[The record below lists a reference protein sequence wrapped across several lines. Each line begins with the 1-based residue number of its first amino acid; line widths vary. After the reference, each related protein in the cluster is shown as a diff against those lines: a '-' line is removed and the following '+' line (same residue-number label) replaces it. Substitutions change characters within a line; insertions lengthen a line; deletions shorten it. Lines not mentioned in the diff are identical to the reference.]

1 MCALADP
8 QPANHQE
15 IELSAITD
23 SPLETEREEDRRAQ
37 GMASRFADA
46 RTQKNSQISNTVT
59 FDTVNEHCAQPIN
72 SGLGDACKMEYIT
85 DKKLDK
91 TLNPARFSRRKEHR
105 AQPTMW
111 DMEGARTQEYVPDSN
126 TVKYDGQNTRGA
138 QESTPEFEDMR
149 TRNVSPG
156 MTRAE
161 IHAKDIDTQHDWHLK
176 ESDNSSDIGS
186 LITQAP
192 EPESICATINALS
205 SWVSSIQPRESWYLA
220 GWIRDSP
227 IEFLVDPGAVVSAIS
242 RQCYEKLLETN
253 AILTPM
259 KAIHMELEAAN
270 KSDMSVHGICNLD
283 LSVHG
288 LVINMDALV
297 VDLNCNAILGM
308 DVLGDASKLP
318 FILDLVGGTL
328 SGGGYET
335 IQLHRFQAATECFA
349 ETTESVCIPPHSE
362 VMLWAKLKT
371 NNGRRGPTAG
381 VVLALQSF
389 VQEFGLLVGR
399 SLVCADVDDWRVPIL
414 IYNSDPCTMQPADC
428 LCNPIIVPAHTR
440 IARVEEIQ
448 AIQHIGSRN
457 IDTNTEENT
466 LPPHLID
473 VLDAATEL
481 TPIQRARAATLL
493 AKHVKTFPAPG
504 TPITGRTEAVM
515 HDIDTGSTRP
525 IRCNPRKLSPK
536 KIKIQQELV
545 DKMLEEGQIE
555 HSVSAWSA
563 PTVLV
568 TKKDGTTRFCVDYRR
583 LNNSTKKDA
592 FPLPRIDDSLN
603 SLSGQ
608 SWFSTLDLASGYWQ
622 VKLSEDAKPKTAFAT
637 HSGLFQF
644 AVMPFGLCNAPATF
658 ERLMSQVMRGL
669 HWKRCL
675 VYIDDILVFG
685 HDFESALE
693 SLELVLIRVAE
704 YGLQLKSTKCNL
716 FRSSV
721 PFLGHI
727 VGRAGLECDPSK
739 VSAVANW
746 IPPTTTKGVREF
758 LGFTGYYRRFVPD
771 YSTVAQPLVRL
782 LGKDCK
788 FHWTDACQDAF
799 MALRA
804 LLIKAPVL
812 AFPKEDLPYI
822 VDTDA
827 SDYGIG
833 GVLSQCIEG
842 TEHVIAYY
850 SKSLN
855 PAQQKYCTTRR
866 ELLAVVATLDHFKG
880 YVWGPKFLVRTDH
893 AALVWL
899 KNLKNIQGML
909 ARWLAKLQQF
919 HFDIIHRPGAQHG
932 NADGLSRCPQCDRGT
947 CAPIKISVT
956 SDPEQPYASS
966 CVGSSLDS
974 ELIPLESG
982 ETCMAAVML
991 TQSANSKLITEA
1003 QMTDI
1008 DISIVRSWFIAR
1020 KFPVRTQEF
1029 APASHD
1035 LKSYWIGRKSLFLD
1049 DNHILW
1055 RNRSEKSLRAQLVV
1069 PRSLRDTVF
1078 NDSHHTTYGGHFG
1091 ITHTHS
1097 KLQLHY
1103 FWPGMS
1109 DFVRDRISACHK
1121 CVARKSPVNRHHPMG
1136 HVPVSGKFERV
1147 AMDLLDVSVISAKGF
1162 KYILVVCDYF
1172 TKYTEA
1178 YPLKD
1183 KTARSVVDALMD
1195 VWLPR
1200 YGFPLF
1206 LHSDQGKEFDNV
1218 MIHQLSELLGTVKTK
1233 TTPYHPRSDGLV
1245 ERFNRTLLAMLA
1257 MFVSQEHD
1265 NWDDLLPFMMLAYN
1279 TTVHTSTGYTPYR
1292 LVFGDECNLPGNL
1305 VHRELRADPPPGDP
1319 GTYASW
1325 VQQALYESYDEVRAQ
1340 QQRATHR
1347 QKRKYDSEAVARAF
1361 PINCWTLRYYP
1372 PARKNKLCSP
1382 WIGPYKVVRAP
1393 MEWVVGIQLNADA
1406 RIIYVH
1412 MDDLKRCAPPDPEPT
1427 WPDAARG
1434 TSVVVSTRAPSTLA
1448 RSDVTRGQSALI
1460 DTSNI
1465 GGSAH
1470 HTESTISGHTA
1481 LRAPTLS
1488 VFTNGA
1494 HHMGSSLSD
1503 QIDVRAPEKDICEVK
1518 SDTVNNS
1525 MVNIYPAPTS
1535 TWDLQDENCLLS
1547 MKSPCSIDVQGYRFF
1562 TMERLFY
1569 ALQLISL
1576 GDRKLIGQL
1585 AKYSRMDYVRK
1596 CVNTRFEMASST
1608 LQNKWLDEQF
1618 HTWAQIISARVLSD
1632 SAFKNA
1638 LLDSAGSPLFD
1649 PEEPVYATALTSAR
1663 RLCVQ
1668 GKTLRWPTWIS
1679 IPTRVTRGRALI

>member
-1 MCALADP
+1 MESRTSRHKDLDHHSHQSSSPSPRNTECVWSVH
-8 QPANHQE
+8 QPANHKKVG
-15 IELSAITD
+15 LSAI
-23 SPLETEREEDRRAQ
+23 SEITEEAAVVAE
-37 GMASRFADA
+37 SS
-46 RTQKNSQISNTVT
+46 K
-59 FDTVNEHCAQPIN
+59 EHCAQDNI
-72 SGLGDACKMEYIT
+72 
-85 DKKLDK
+85 
-91 TLNPARFSRRKEHR
+91 KEFR
-105 AQPTMW
+105 
-111 DMEGARTQEYVPDSN
+111 GARKRRNSLESDTVRSEGQQEHC
-126 TVKYDGQNTRGA
+126 A
-138 QESTPEFEDMR
+138 QVNIMKFEDVR
-149 TRNVSPG
+149 TQRISTDPNPVVIE
-156 MTRAE
+156 AE
-161 IHAKDIDTQHDWHLK
+161 VHVNSTEIQHVVQFEEAQDFSDT
-176 ESDNSSDIGS
+176 GS
-186 LITQAP
+186 LVTQAP
-192 EPESICATINALS
+192 QSQAIHATINALS
-205 SWVSSIQPRESWYLA
+205 TWVAKIQPRESWYLA
-220 GWIRDSP
+220 GWIGDSP
-227 IEFLVDPGAVVSAIS
+227 IDFLVDPGAVVSAIS
-242 RQCYEKLLETN
+242 LQSYEKLMDSN
-253 AILTPM
+253 AKLTPM
-259 KAIHMELEAAN
+259 RAIHMELEAAN
-270 KSDMSVHGICNLD
+270 KSNMSVHGMCSLE
-283 LSVHG
+283 LCVHG
-288 LVINMDALV
+288 LIISIDALV
-297 VDLNCNAILGM
+297 VDLNCHAILGM
-308 DVLGDASKLP
+308 DILGDASKLP
-318 FILDLVGGTL
+318 FILDLVKGTL

-371 NNGRRGPTAG
+371 NNGRKGPTAG
-381 VVLALQSF
+381 VVLALQTF

-399 SLVCADVDDWRVPIL
+399 SLVRADADDWKIPIL
-414 IYNSDPCTMQPADC
+414 IYNSDPCTKERTDC
-428 LCNPIIVPAHTR
+428 TCNPIIIPAYTR
-440 IARVEEIQ
+440 MARVEEIQ
-448 AIQHIGSRN
+448 AIQHIGNRET
-457 IDTNTEENT
+457 DMNTLET
-466 LPPHLID
+466 ALPPHLID

-481 TPIQRARAATLL
+481 TSNQRARAATLL
-493 AKHVKTFPAPG
+493 ANHVNTFPAPG
-504 TPITGRTEAVM
+504 TPITGRADAVM

-622 VKLSEDAKPKTAFAT
+622 VRLSEDAKPKTAFAT

-685 HDFESALE
+685 HDFESALQ

-746 IPPTTTKGVREF
+746 IPPSTIKGVREF

-788 FHWTDACQDAF
+788 FKWTDACQDAF
-799 MALRA
+799 VALRA

-880 YVWGPKFLVRTDH
+880 YVWGPKFVVRTDH

-919 HFDIIHRPGAQHG
+919 HFDIIHRPGTQHG
-932 NADGLSRCPQCDRGT
+932 NADGLSRCPQCERGE
-947 CAPIKISVT
+947 CAPNINST
-956 SDPEQPYASS
+956 PGDPEQPYASS
-966 CVGSSLDS
+966 CIGSSLDS

-982 ETCMAAVML
+982 ETCIASVMIA
-991 TQSANSKLITEA
+991 QSDNSQLITSA
-1003 QMTDI
+1003 QMMDSDI
-1008 DISIVRSWFIAR
+1008 TIVRNWFLEG
-1020 KFPVRTQEF
+1020 KFPARTQDF
-1029 APASHD
+1029 VPASFE
-1035 LKSYWIGRKSLFLD
+1035 LKTYWIGRKSLFLD
-1049 DNHILW
+1049 DKNILW
-1055 RNRSEKSLRAQLVV
+1055 RNRSETGSRAQLIV
-1069 PRSLRDTVF
+1069 PKTMRDTIF

-1103 FWPGMS
+1103 YWPGMS
-1109 DFVRDRISACHK
+1109 DFVKDRISACHK

-1136 HVPVSGKFERV
+1136 HVPVSGRFERV
-1147 AMDLLDVSVISAKGF
+1147 AMDLLDVSVISAKGY

-1183 KTARSVVDALMD
+1183 KTARSVADALMD
-1195 VWLPR
+1195 IWLPR

-1206 LHSDQGKEFDNV
+1206 LHSDQGKEFDNA
-1218 MIHQLSELLGTVKTK
+1218 MIHTLSDLLGTVKTK

-1279 TTVHTSTGYTPYR
+1279 TTVHTSTGFTPYR

-1319 GTYASW
+1319 GSYASW
-1325 VQQALYESYDEVRAQ
+1325 VKQALYESYDEVRAQ
-1340 QQRATHR
+1340 Q
-1347 QKRKYDSEAVARAF
+1347 K
-1361 PINCWTLRYYP
+1361 
-1372 PARKNKLCSP
+1372 
-1382 WIGPYKVVRAP
+1382 
-1393 MEWVVGIQLNADA
+1393 
-1406 RIIYVH
+1406 
-1412 MDDLKRCAPPDPEPT
+1412 
-1427 WPDAARG
+1427 
-1434 TSVVVSTRAPSTLA
+1434 
-1448 RSDVTRGQSALI
+1448 
-1460 DTSNI
+1460 
-1465 GGSAH
+1465 
-1470 HTESTISGHTA
+1470 
-1481 LRAPTLS
+1481 
-1488 VFTNGA
+1488 
-1494 HHMGSSLSD
+1494 
-1503 QIDVRAPEKDICEVK
+1503 
-1518 SDTVNNS
+1518 
-1525 MVNIYPAPTS
+1525 
-1535 TWDLQDENCLLS
+1535 
-1547 MKSPCSIDVQGYRFF
+1547 
-1562 TMERLFY
+1562 
-1569 ALQLISL
+1569 
-1576 GDRKLIGQL
+1576 
-1585 AKYSRMDYVRK
+1585 
-1596 CVNTRFEMASST
+1596 
-1608 LQNKWLDEQF
+1608 
-1618 HTWAQIISARVLSD
+1618 
-1632 SAFKNA
+1632 
-1638 LLDSAGSPLFD
+1638 
-1649 PEEPVYATALTSAR
+1649 
-1663 RLCVQ
+1663 
-1668 GKTLRWPTWIS
+1668 
-1679 IPTRVTRGRALI
+1679 

>member
-1 MCALADP
+1 MRALADP

-15 IELSAITD
+15 FELSAITD
-23 SPLETEREEDRRAQ
+23 STANTEREEDRCAQ
-37 GMASRFADA
+37 GTASKFVDA
-46 RTQKNSQISNTVT
+46 RTQKDSQNSNTVM
-59 FDTVNEHCAQPIN
+59 FDIENEHCAQPIN
-72 SGLGDACKMEYIT
+72 SELVDART
-85 DKKLDK
+85 QRFSQN
-91 TLNPARFSRRKEHR
+91 LNPVRFSRRKEHR
-105 AQPTMW
+105 AQSIMLEL
-111 DMEGARTQEYVPDSN
+111 EGARTQKYIPDSN
-126 TVKYDGQNTRGA
+126 TVKFDGQNKQGA
-138 QESTPEFEDMR
+138 QEITSEFEDAR
-149 TRNVSPG
+149 TRNVIPG

-161 IHAKDIDTQHDWHLK
+161 IHAEDTDTQHTLHLK
-176 ESDNSSDIGS
+176 ETDDISETGS

-192 EPESICATINALS
+192 ESESIRATINALS

-242 RQCYEKLLETN
+242 IQSYEKLLETN

-349 ETTESVCIPPHSE
+349 ETTDSVCIPPHSE

-371 NNGRRGPTAG
+371 NNGRKGPTAG

-399 SLVCADVDDWRVPIL
+399 SLVRADVDDWKVPIL

-428 LCNPIIVPAHTR
+428 LCNPVIVPAHTR

-457 IDTNTEENT
+457 AETHTEEGA

-583 LNNSTKKDA
+583 LNNNTKKDA

-622 VKLSEDAKPKTAFAT
+622 VRLSEDAKPKTAFAT

-685 HDFESALE
+685 HDFESALQ

-788 FHWTDACQDAF
+788 FQWTDACQDAF
-799 MALRA
+799 KALRA

-947 CAPIKISVT
+947 CAPIKISDT

-966 CVGSSLDS
+966 CIGSSLDS

-1003 QMTDI
+1003 QLTDI
-1008 DISIVRSWFIAR
+1008 DITIVRNWFIAR
-1020 KFPVRTQEF
+1020 KFPARTQEF

-1049 DNHILW
+1049 DKNILW
-1055 RNRSEKSLRAQLVV
+1055 RNRSENSMRAQLVV

-1319 GTYASW
+1319 GTYAAW

-1347 QKRKYDSEAVARAF
+1347 QKRNYDSKAVARAF

-1448 RSDVTRGQSALI
+1448 RSDVTRGQRTPLDA
-1460 DTSNI
+1460 SNPR
-1465 GGSAH
+1465 GSAH
-1470 HTESTISGHTA
+1470 HTKSTISGHTD
-1481 LRAPTLS
+1481 LRAPALS

-1494 HHMGSSLSD
+1494 HHPESSLSG
-1503 QIDVRAPEKDICEVK
+1503 QIDVRAPPSDICEVK
-1518 SDTVNNS
+1518 SDTVRNS
-1525 MVNIYPAPTS
+1525 MVNTYPAPTS
-1535 TWDLQDENCLLS
+1535 AWDLQDENCLLS
-1547 MKSPCSIDVQGYRFF
+1547 MKSQCSIDVQGYRFF

-1569 ALQLISL
+1569 ALQLLSL
-1576 GDRKLIGQL
+1576 GDRKFIGQL

-1618 HTWAQIISARVLSD
+1618 QTWAQIISARVLSD
-1632 SAFKNA
+1632 SAFKDA

-1668 GKTLRWPTWIS
+1668 GKTLSWPTWIS
-1679 IPTRVTRGRALI
+1679 VPTRVTRGRALI